1 MRIIVLFNLKP
12 GVDAAAYEHWAR
24 ATDIPGV
31 RALSSVGGF
40 EVYRATGLLGSD
52 ARPPFAYI
60 EVIDV
65 GDMPAFGR
73 DVQSERVQRIAAE
86 FGRFADQPRFI
97 LTEPL

>member
-12 GVDAAAYEHWAR
+12 DTDAAAYERWAR

-40 EVYRATGLLGSD
+40 EVYRATGLLGSES
-52 ARPPFAYI
+52 RPPFAYI

-65 GDMPAFGR
+65 GDMSAFGR

-86 FGRFADQPRFI
+86 FGRFADQPQFI